1 MLRVKS
7 AGVRS
12 REEDKEARRNLTCV
26 EGEVCKCEVKRRGQ
40 EGQEEP
46 HLC

>member
-12 REEDKEARRNLTCV
+12 REEDMEVRRNLTCV
-26 EGEVCKCEVKRRGQ
+26 EGEVCWCEVKGREQG
-40 EGQEEP
+40 GQEEP